1 MNINYDCDKFLLKES
16 FSPIKGKSLLNNK
29 NKSKFSYEKIS
40 TSIESNNCKL
50 NNKNNNNHKKL
61 LINNLESIKN
71 RNVINYNNRN
81 VKKINKMRNIS
92 YKRSYDSKSIREKMK
107 RNIGT
112 NRDLT
117 EPELMMIMNP
127 IKEKENIRNNNK
139 KKSLN
144 ISLNDNI
151 GQNNFLKHIIKH
163 SKPIT
168 TKIEF
173 SPIFVFPS
181 IVAIKFAL

>member
-1 MNINYDCDKFLLKES
+1 
-16 FSPIKGKSLLNNK
+16 
-29 NKSKFSYEKIS
+29 
-40 TSIESNNCKL
+40 
-50 NNKNNNNHKKL
+50 
-61 LINNLESIKN
+61 
-71 RNVINYNNRN
+71 
-81 VKKINKMRNIS
+81 MRNIS
-92 YKRSYDSKSIREKMK
+92 YKRSYDNKSIREKMK

-168 TKIEF
+168 TNNIKINNQYYSNNINNNINNNRNLERNRGTQ
-173 SPIFVFPS
+173 IFNNFYSINNIGTSKIPVRVINVFN
-181 IVAIKFAL
+181 